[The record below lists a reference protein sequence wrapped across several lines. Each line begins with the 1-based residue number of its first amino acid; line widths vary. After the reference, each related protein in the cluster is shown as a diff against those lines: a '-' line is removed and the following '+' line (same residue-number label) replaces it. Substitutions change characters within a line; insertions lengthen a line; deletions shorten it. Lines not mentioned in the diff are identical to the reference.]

1 MKEKIQI
8 LKMAVQDPRCP
19 SYFRLQE
26 GHVVPLNDIR
36 NENPYLDGAIATE
49 IDHGT
54 KLGQG
59 SFDRGILIY
68 KPYYSQDGYGIPP
81 KR

>member
-8 LKMAVQDPRCP
+8 RKVGVNDPRAP

-49 IDHGT
+49 INTG
-54 KLGQG
+54 KVVGQG
-59 SFDRGILIY
+59 TLDRGIVVYRIT
-68 KPYYSQDGYGIPP
+68 PSENGYGVP
-81 KR
+81 KT